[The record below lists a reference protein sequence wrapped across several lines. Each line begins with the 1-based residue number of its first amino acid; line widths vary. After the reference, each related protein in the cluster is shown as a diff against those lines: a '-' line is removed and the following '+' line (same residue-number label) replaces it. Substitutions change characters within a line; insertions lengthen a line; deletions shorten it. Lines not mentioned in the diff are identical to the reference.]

1 MMRSTRQRGLR
12 LANGSWKI
20 ICRRR
25 RSFWRSAARAAA
37 HMSMPSMLTVPAVGR
52 SKPTVMRATV
62 DLPEPDS
69 PTSATVSCLP
79 TAKETS
85 VTAFR

>member
-1 MMRSTRQRGLR
+1 
-12 LANGSWKI
+12 
-20 ICRRR
+20 
-25 RSFWRSAARAAA
+25 
-37 HMSMPSMLTVPAVGR
+37 MSMPSMLTVPAVGR

-69 PTSATVSCLP
+69 PTKATVSCLP